1 MTNKD
6 IKNAIKYW
14 KETAE
19 HDYQTMEYLFRG
31 KKFSDSLFFGHIVL
45 EKALKGLVVKETEEQ
60 APYTHDLV
68 RLAKLT
74 GLGLPEEKLIF
85 LNEINEF
92 NIRARYP
99 EQKLAFYK
107 KSTLEYTEENLNRI
121 KNIYKDLCQ
130 KLK

>member
-6 IKNAIKYW
+6 IKNAIQYW

-19 HDYQTMEYLFRG
+19 HDYQTMDYLFKG
-31 KKFSDSLFFGHIVL
+31 KKYSDSLFFGHIVL
-45 EKALKGLVVKETEEQ
+45 EKVLKGLVVKETGEQ

-68 RLAKLT
+68 RLAKLAE
-74 GLGLPEEKLIF
+74 LGLPKEELVF
-85 LNEINEF
+85 LNDVNEF

-107 KSTLEYTEENLNRI
+107 KSTFKYTGENLNRI
-121 KNIYKDLCQ
+121 KNMYKDLCQ
-130 KLK
+130 KLR